1 MRFLRKIKK
10 ILSTLE
16 QFKNNTC
23 LTYRND
29 ETKRSSVLKKT
40 SKGEVVKP
48 EYMILERGIEGV
60 AFMELMENRRACLKF
75 VTSGP
80 LHCLVGNFL
89 SVAVVRKVCF
99 L

>member
-16 QFKNNTC
+16 QFKNNAC

-29 ETKRSSVLKKT
+29 GTKRSSVLKKT

-48 EYMILERGIEGV
+48 EYMILERV